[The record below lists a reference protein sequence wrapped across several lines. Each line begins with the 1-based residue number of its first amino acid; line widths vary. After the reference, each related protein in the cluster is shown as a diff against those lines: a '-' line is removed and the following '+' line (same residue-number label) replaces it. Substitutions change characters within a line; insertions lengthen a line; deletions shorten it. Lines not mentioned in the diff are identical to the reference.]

1 MPSPSAPSYELVIE
15 AGRTERTYWRDLWRY
30 RELLA
35 MLAWRDVKVRYSQT
49 LLGAAWALVQPLASV
64 AIFTF
69 VFGRLAKMPAGNE
82 PYFIVVM
89 TGQMAWQLFA
99 NALGNTSGSLLG
111 SAHLISKV
119 YFPRLVVP
127 LSTLFVALID
137 FAIVLLVYAVAAGWT
152 ATLPSW
158 KVVFLPAFILTVLL
172 LAFGAGIWLA
182 ALTVRFRD
190 FRIVVPFLLQ
200 IGVFATPVGYRT
212 DNIPNWVDLLA
223 LNPMTGAIDAF
234 RWSLLS
240 VDQFPWDSFR
250 LTLLWTTALLTT
262 GIWYFRR
269 VEKTLVDVI

>member
-1 MPSPSAPSYELVIE
+1 MPAPSASSHELVIE

-30 RELLA
+30 RELLG

-99 NALGNTSGSLLG
+99 NALGNTSGSLVG

-127 LSTLFVALID
+127 LSTLLVALID
-137 FAIVLLVYAVAAGWT
+137 FAIVLLVYALAAGWT

-158 KVVFLPAFILTVLL
+158 KVIFLPAFIMTVLIGPRAEWERL
-172 LAFGAGIWLA
+172 VETYEREIPCYHFRHLVKPGITGWAQVNYPYGASLEDA
-182 ALTVRFRD
+182 ARKLEYDLYYIRHFSFTLDAAIVLKTVHTVLGGKGR
-190 FRIVVPFLLQ
+190 
-200 IGVFATPVGYRT
+200 
-212 DNIPNWVDLLA
+212 
-223 LNPMTGAIDAF
+223 
-234 RWSLLS
+234 
-240 VDQFPWDSFR
+240 
-250 LTLLWTTALLTT
+250 
-262 GIWYFRR
+262 
-269 VEKTLVDVI
+269 